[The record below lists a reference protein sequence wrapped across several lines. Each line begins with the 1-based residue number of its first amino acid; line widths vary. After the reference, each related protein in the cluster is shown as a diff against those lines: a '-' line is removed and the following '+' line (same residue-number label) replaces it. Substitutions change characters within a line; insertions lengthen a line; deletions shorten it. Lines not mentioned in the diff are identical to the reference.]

1 MTNERATELDGLRGI
16 SIILVMA
23 FHALKLAS
31 FFTGHEVLIFITSL
45 SSIGW
50 LGVDIFFTL
59 SGFLITSI
67 LLKTKDSKK
76 YFRNFY
82 GRRILRIF
90 PLYYVFVGIMLAALP
105 ALVPQ
110 EISNIPSIVPFLLSY
125 TQNWMY
131 MFDVAKMPLYLA
143 VTWSLAIEE
152 QFYLIWPAVVYYT
165 RREAL
170 VKIGVGLILLSFAYR
185 AAGVLFWK
193 NTDQLTNFFYFDTLT
208 RFSEIVFGAILA
220 ALFFDPACR
229 ERIRRFSFPAFIV
242 SFSAFVALCVQL
254 FPALIPYYGS
264 IPLTLWAY
272 ILIPLFS
279 TSLIAMLLTRP
290 EKSLLRGFFRNRVF
304 VFFGKY
310 SYSMYLIHMPIALLL
325 LGPMRDT
332 HIRGWKMYAAFTV
345 LVYIL
350 TILGSLISWHFLEKH
365 MLNLKKHFEY

>member
-1 MTNERATELDGLRGI
+1 MINERATELDGLRGI

-31 FFTGHEVLIFITSL
+31 FFTRHEVLIFITNL

-50 LGVDIFFTL
+50 LGVDIFFSL

-90 PLYYVFVGIMLAALP
+90 PLYYAFVGIMLATLP
-105 ALVPQ
+105 ILAPQ

-131 MFDVAKMPLYLA
+131 MFNVAEMPLYLA

-152 QFYLIWPAVVYYT
+152 QFYLIWPTIVYYT
-165 RREAL
+165 RRETL
-170 VKIGVGLILLSFAYR
+170 IKIGVGLILLSFAYR
-185 AAGVLFWK
+185 VAGVLFWK
-193 NTDQLTNFFYFDTLT
+193 NTGQVTNFFYFDTLS
-208 RFSEIVFGAILA
+208 RFSEIVFGALLA
-220 ALFFDPACR
+220 VFYFDRAYQ
-229 ERIRRFSFPAFIV
+229 ERIRRFSFPAFMI
-242 SFSAFVALCVQL
+242 SISAFVILCTHQ
-254 FPALIPYYGS
+254 FPALIPYYGN

-279 TSLIAMLLTRP
+279 TSLIATLLTRP
-290 EKSLLRGFFRNRVF
+290 EKSLLRGFFCNRVF

-325 LGPMRDT
+325 LDSMRDM
-332 HIRGWKMYAAFTV
+332 HIKGWKMYASFTI
-345 LVYIL
+345 LVYAL
-350 TILGSLISWHFLEKH
+350 TILGSLLSWNLLEKH
-365 MLNLKKHFEY
+365 MLNLKKYFEY